1 MAQCPEEEL
10 AASLEAIVSM
20 RELLAAGA
28 TAEELLDPE
37 LFWEATAGVLKAQNH
52 GHPTYGT
59 ISGAIAG
66 LLFSAG
72 RIDQTQL
79 DELVV
84 GYLRGISDSQKRVGF
99 LRGLLKTCREAA
111 WQNLQLVQSLDEIIG
126 SWDEKEFITALPSL
140 RLALADLTPRET
152 DKVASRVAGLH
163 GKDQLGELVQY
174 RTSEGE
180 LELNRR
186 LTELVLETLTRDGLG
201 HWIKDDDNE

>member
-1 MAQCPEEEL
+1 
-10 AASLEAIVSM
+10 
-20 RELLAAGA
+20 
-28 TAEELLDPE
+28 
-37 LFWEATAGVLKAQNH
+37 NH

-59 ISGAIAG
+59 IAGAVAG

-72 RIDQTQL
+72 RIDQPKL

-99 LRGLLKTCREAA
+99 LRGLLQTCREAA
-111 WQNLQLVQSLDEIIG
+111 WQNLQLVQSLDEIITA
-126 SWDEKEFITALPSL
+126 WDEKEFIAALPSL

-152 DKVASRVAGLH
+152 DKVASRVAGLY
-163 GKDQLGELVQY
+163 GQVQLGELVRY
-174 RTSEGE
+174 RTTEGE

-186 LTELVLETLTRDGLG
+186 VTELVLETLARDGLG